1 MIFRYLYEER
11 GLNCVAK
18 QEDGSYTFFLFV
30 WEVSCDFCSYRNE
43 KTSMSNKM
51 RDLHSRYT
59 VIERHLENRAS

>member
-11 GLNCVAK
+11 GLNCAAK

-51 RDLHSRYT
+51 CDLH
-59 VIERHLENRAS
+59 